1 MTTLTQENELLIQSY
16 STVAFLTEL
25 KNLDFLKSDYYK
37 NANFQDK
44 FVKEVITRV
53 GIDNQG
59 SMLMVLYTMLVIP
72 NERIKHRFPDE
83 FDNLN
88 KVVHTIKND
97 TKTQSNYKKDLVS
110 INYIQH
116 IRNSVAHAN
125 LSFVSDTEVVF
136 FDGNESGDNCTITI
150 PLAEFG
156 VFLTALQKVFFKYVE
171 TLQLNNN

>member
-1 MTTLTQENELLIQSY
+1 MTLTQENELLIQSY
-16 STVAFLTEL
+16 STVAFLLEL
-25 KNLDFLKSDYYK
+25 KNLDFLSSDYYK

-44 FVKEVITRV
+44 SAQEVITRV

-88 KVVHTIKND
+88 NVVHTIKND
-97 TKTQSNYKKDLVS
+97 TKTQSNYKKDSVN
-110 INYIQH
+110 IDYIQH

-125 LSFVSDTEVVF
+125 LSFVPNTEVIF
-136 FDGNESGDNCTITI
+136 FDGNKSGDNCTITI
-150 PLAEFG
+150 PLSEFG
-156 VFLTALQKVFFKYVE
+156 IFLTALQNIFLKYIE
-171 TLQLNNN
+171 TLQSTHS